1 MSVKTIKFLNKT
13 KNITNNQITYMKGA
27 EILQKAFWRICH
39 EDIIISISKKF
50 RAISISHFIAII
62 CSIRN
67 KRNKELLA
75 KYLYYW
81 RYISNPPKYN
91 KEEIKSKLKLIILRK
106 EKNNIKYL
114 TKYFNIWKYKKQI
127 NPELHNDFCYFL
139 KNDCDKNIL
148 ISKRQLIKNLCLYYI
163 NKQGKKFSKLNL
175 KKIFEKYILYKLVQ
189 TLKPIM
195 TTIKIK
201 KLIIITKEFKT
212 STKNNYLLKIIR
224 KWRFATFVNNL
235 TKKKL
240 ELIFNNMH
248 TSYLEMANE
257 VFNTPQSISM
267 KELNSISEYNEQKD
281 LCFKTNS
288 FLIKEL
294 GLNSE
299 TSCNKFIEQFKL
311 LKMN

>member
-1 MSVKTIKFLNKT
+1 MSVKTIKLINKT
-13 KNITNNQITYMKGA
+13 KNITNNQAAYMKGT
-27 EILQKAFWRICH
+27 EILEKSFLRICH

-50 RAISISHFIAII
+50 RALYISHFLAII
-62 CSIRN
+62 FSIRN
-67 KRNKELLA
+67 KRKNELLA

-81 RYISNPPKYN
+81 RYMSNPSKDN
-91 KEEIKSKLKLIILRK
+91 KEEIKAKLKLIILRK
-106 EKNNIKYL
+106 EKNNIKNL

-127 NPELHNDFCYFL
+127 NPEKHNDFCYFF
-139 KNDCDKNIL
+139 KNDCDKNII

-175 KKIFEKYILYKLVQ
+175 KKVFEKYIVYKLVQ
-189 TLKPIM
+189 SLKPII
-195 TTIKIK
+195 TRIKIK
-201 KLIIITKEFKT
+201 KLIITTKEMKKC
-212 STKNNYLLKIIR
+212 SKNYYLLKIIK

-235 TKKKL
+235 AKKKL

-257 VFNTPQSISM
+257 VFNTPQSMSI
-267 KELNSISEYNEQKD
+267 KELNSISEYNDQKD
-281 LCFKTNS
+281 LCFKSNS

-311 LKMN
+311 LKIN